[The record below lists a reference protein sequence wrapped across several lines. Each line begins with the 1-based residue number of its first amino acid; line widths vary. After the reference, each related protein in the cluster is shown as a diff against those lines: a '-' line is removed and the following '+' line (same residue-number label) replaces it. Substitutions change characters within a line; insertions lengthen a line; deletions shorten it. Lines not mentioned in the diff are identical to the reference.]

1 MSKRVVVL
9 GALASGVLVLCGQA
23 AASANVMWCLSDP
36 PIRVVTPG
44 GHNLSVNNMVYLSP
58 VDRHIAS
65 QITDSA
71 TVATDG
77 RGGTLITVHVNIP
90 RGAHGASVV
99 SANYRYEVK
108 NSGATPNGGIT
119 LTMTL
124 DVPTS

>member
-9 GALASGVLVLCGQA
+9 GALAAGLLAVGGQG

-36 PIRVVTPG
+36 PIQVETPA
-44 GHNLSVNNMVYLSP
+44 GHSLSVNNMVYLSP
-58 VDRHIAS
+58 IDRHIAR

-71 TVATDG
+71 STAPDG
-77 RGGTLITVHVNIP
+77 RGGTLITVHVHIP
-90 RGAHGASVV
+90 QGAHGANVV

-108 NSGATPNGGIT
+108 DSGGTTDGGIT

>member
-9 GALASGVLVLCGQA
+9 GALAAGLLAVGGQG

-36 PIRVVTPG
+36 PIQVETPG
-44 GHNLSVNNMVYLSP
+44 GHSLSVNNMVYLSP
-58 VDRHIAS
+58 IDRHIAR

-71 TVATDG
+71 TTAPDG
-77 RGGTLITVHVNIP
+77 RGGTLITVHVHIP
-90 RGAHGASVV
+90 QGAHGASVV
-99 SANYRYEVK
+99 SANYRYAVK
-108 NSGATPNGGIT
+108 DSGGTTDGGIT